1 MGKKKAPQST
11 ESSRRSSVI
20 SQLTEEDRT
29 QTQQSSCRSSIS
41 EPEELKK
48 RVKPSRVD
56 SVVPRVESD
65 WTEEDKAKPLKSPR
79 SSESEPEEL
88 KKRVKPSRVDHVVPG
103 VESDWTEDDK
113 VQTPAQTPEP
123 KRKKLKS
130 PRSSESEPE
139 ELKKRVKPSRVDPVV
154 PGVESDWTEEDKIQ
168 TPAQT
173 PDMKRKKIKS
183 PLSSQSEPESLKKRV
198 KPSRLDVVIPG
209 VESDW

>member
-56 SVVPRVESD
+56 SVVP
-65 WTEEDKAKPLKSPR
+65 
-79 SSESEPEEL
+79 
-88 KKRVKPSRVDHVVPG
+88 G

-123 KRKKLKS
+123 KRKKIKS
-130 PRSSESEPE
+130 PQSSESEPE
-139 ELKKRVKPSRVDPVV
+139 ELKKRVKPSRLDTVV
-154 PGVESDWTEEDKIQ
+154 PGVESDWT
-168 TPAQT
+168 
-173 PDMKRKKIKS
+173 
-183 PLSSQSEPESLKKRV
+183 
-198 KPSRLDVVIPG
+198 
-209 VESDW
+209 